1 MSGFLAASWRKP
13 HFTFAHLCPA
23 PILRPAAVTVE
34 LGDEARGTRT
44 LGSEHGRPRALIRLT
59 VVAVRAQT

>member
-34 LGDEARGTRT
+34 LGDEARGTRR
-44 LGSEHGRPRALIRLT
+44 LGPST
-59 VVAVRAQT
+59 AVQGHSSG